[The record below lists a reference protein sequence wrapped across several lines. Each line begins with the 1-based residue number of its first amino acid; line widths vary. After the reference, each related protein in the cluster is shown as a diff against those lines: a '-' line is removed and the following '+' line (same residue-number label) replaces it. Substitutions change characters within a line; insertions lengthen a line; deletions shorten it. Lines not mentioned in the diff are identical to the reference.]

1 MAPRAS
7 QRLLGLLLGLLK
19 AMSWRHVGGT
29 LLFAA
34 SGAQGLHWNLTVWV
48 APRGAGGFHRL
59 RPSVDGPSKTQWGS
73 MPVLVRDSAP

>member
-1 MAPRAS
+1 MGG
-7 QRLLGLLLGLLK
+7 LGHQNFSRS